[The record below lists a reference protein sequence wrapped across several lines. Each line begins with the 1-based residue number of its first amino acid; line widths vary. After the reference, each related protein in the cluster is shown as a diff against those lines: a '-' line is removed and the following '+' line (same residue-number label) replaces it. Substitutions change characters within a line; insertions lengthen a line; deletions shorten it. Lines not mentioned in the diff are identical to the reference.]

1 MMNFPGASPT
11 QDTPGP
17 ISLQEIDE
25 QISQHQAI
33 IDQLMQIR
41 EMLMGGALQRAGG
54 QFPGGQP
61 PGNLPPIQPN
71 PQTYGRF

>member
-1 MMNFPGASPT
+1 
-11 QDTPGP
+11 
-17 ISLQEIDE
+17 
-25 QISQHQAI
+25 
-33 IDQLMQIR
+33 
-41 EMLMGGALQRAGG
+41 MGGALQRAGG